1 MAQDNKSM
9 IVQINPK
16 NHKIVSYHN
25 DLNRLITRT
34 WSLPERHL
42 FALIITRL
50 RDKDTETITL
60 NKEDLTE
67 LLQASDRHKAR
78 FEDTIEDFL
87 VKVHSLALL
96 KRSTDGEWV
105 SEEIVNMFQQFR
117 ISWKEDKS
125 DVKLTARLSPEYTY
139 FVNNLNKTFT
149 TFELSEYLSL
159 HSSYSAICY
168 QQLKQWRLVG
178 KREFDA
184 NEFRILLG
192 IPDTYDS
199 YDITR
204 RVLRPI
210 EKELSLI
217 FKNLKI
223 AKSKRGRKIVGYKFT
238 WTPEAKDKKQV
249 SRYTKKRVEHGTNW
263 SKKKTKNRLDID
275 SNELK
280 EFFKNIEEKN

>member
-67 LLQASDRHKAR
+67 LVQASDRHKTR

-125 DVKLTARLSPEYTY
+125 DVKLTAQLSPEYTY

-249 SRYTKKRVEHGTNW
+249 PKYTKKRVEHGTNW

>member
-1 MAQDNKSM
+1 MSKNDEPM

-16 NHKIVSYHN
+16 SHKIVSYHN

-42 FALIITRL
+42 FALIITKL
-50 RDKDTETITL
+50 RDKNIEAITL
-60 NKEDLTE
+60 NRDDLKE
-67 LLQASDRHKAR
+67 LLQASDRHKVR
-78 FEDTIEDFL
+78 FEDTIEGFL
-87 VKVHSLALL
+87 IKIHSLALL
-96 KRSTDGEWV
+96 KRSTDGEWT
-105 SEEIVNMFQQFR
+105 SEEIVNMFQKFR
-117 ISWKEDKS
+117 ISWKKDKS
-125 DVKLTARLSPEYTY
+125 DVKLTAQLSPEYTY
-139 FVNNLNKTFT
+139 FVNSLNKSFT
-149 TFELSEYLSL
+149 TFELSEYFSL

-184 NEFRILLG
+184 REFRILLG

-204 RVLRPI
+204 RVLKPI

-223 AKSKRGRKIVGYKFT
+223 TKTKKGRKIVGYKFT
-238 WTPEAKDKKQV
+238 WTPEVKDKKQIP
-249 SRYTKKRVEHGTNW
+249 RYTKKRIEHGTDW
-263 SKKKTKNRLDID
+263 SKKKAVDRSDVDTDA
-275 SNELK
+275 LK
-280 EFFKNIEEKN
+280 EYFKEIEDKN